1 MIKGGLFP
9 NLPCVI
15 AGGPDGFPQGCL
27 IQLCFCDHRGL
38 LFAPGRGDFLHREGS
53 AHRVVH
59 MALTH
64 AAHHTCHPHSIF
76 PHILPPPLL
85 LLLVNANRRI
95 IFSCQGNCPGNISLV
110 SHTNQLAKSN
120 QKHYRAASSGLSSPG
135 TAQALAPG
143 MVFRQEPLKTGYDR
157 LANGTQSGCFERGAT
172 IQKHLNGVALER
184 GEIRMCLPFIG
195 VLIPFAGTAFR
206 PAPYFGRC
214 RSNGSPASA
223 KRAGR

>member
-1 MIKGGLFP
+1 
-9 NLPCVI
+9 
-15 AGGPDGFPQGCL
+15 
-27 IQLCFCDHRGL
+27 
-38 LFAPGRGDFLHREGS
+38 
-53 AHRVVH
+53 

-85 LLLVNANRRI
+85 LLLVNANRRT
-95 IFSCQGNCPGNISLV
+95 IFSCQGNCPGNISLL

-143 MVFRQEPLKTGYDR
+143 MVFRQGPLKTGYDR

-184 GEIRMCLPFIG
+184 GEITDVPAFYRRVDSVCRNRFPACTLLWPVSEQRLPRLRQKG
-195 VLIPFAGTAFR
+195 RQVKGPHTHLRCSATMALDAWCRANKEHVRNEGLSCSRR
-206 PAPYFGRC
+206 PC
-214 RSNGSPASA
+214 RF
-223 KRAGR
+223 

>member
-1 MIKGGLFP
+1 
-9 NLPCVI
+9 
-15 AGGPDGFPQGCL
+15 
-27 IQLCFCDHRGL
+27 
-38 LFAPGRGDFLHREGS
+38 
-53 AHRVVH
+53 

-143 MVFRQEPLKTGYDR
+143 MVFRQRPLKTGYDR